1 MADLAGL
8 LGYWYDENS
17 DDELVGDAAST
28 ELPGFMSQ
36 DELAARYVE
45 EMGIPISSVD
55 YYRAFAE
62 WRLACIGEGVYARY
76 LGGQQGIQSE
86 EIDLEQMQKS
96 VTNHVEKAA
105 KMPQML

>member
-1 MADLAGL
+1 
-8 LGYWYDENS
+8 
-17 DDELVGDAAST
+17 
-28 ELPGFMSQ
+28 MSQ

-45 EMGIPISSVD
+45 EMGIPIGSVD

-96 VTNHVEKAA
+96 VTNHVQKAA
-105 KMPQML
+105 KMLQML